1 MFVITS
7 KLNSRL
13 GLTEPLFMGFG
24 GEVGPITPTYDGT
37 GLWVNS
43 AVLESMF
50 QDMAKAI
57 PVVDDGDLVA
67 VAENQTRM
75 I

>member
-1 MFVITS
+1 MTGMS
-7 KLNSRL
+7 TRRKKQR
-13 GLTEPLFMGFG
+13 MAAG
-24 GEVGPITPTYDGT
+24 GAGPIEPTYDGT

-50 QDMAKAI
+50 QDMTKTI
-57 PVVDDGDLVA
+57 PVEDDGDLVA
-67 VAENQTRM
+67 VAENQAEM

>member
-1 MFVITS
+1 MFVITN

-13 GLTEPLFMGFG
+13 GLTEPLFLGFG
-24 GEVGPITPTYDGT
+24 GEVGPRTPTYDGT
-37 GLWVNS
+37 GLWINP

-50 QDMAKAI
+50 QDMAKTI
-57 PVVDDGDLVA
+57 PVEEDGDLVA